1 MENTFFQDAAGK
13 PFMPIGL
20 QVHNSSTGS
29 NMIKKAIQAVKAYGG
44 NCLEAPVYWCC
55 VEPEQDRYDMELVK
69 GIVDE
74 ARSAG
79 LHLILLWF
87 GTSKNGHPNYVP
99 EYIKLQPQTYRLAL
113 GPDKAPVPSLSVH
126 CRATLERDKKAFVK
140 FMEFLKAYDGEER
153 TVLAVQIENEMG
165 YANTDRDYSCLA
177 DRDYEK
183 PVPEALKDVE
193 LPDSG
198 KESIPADSAVSP
210 WKKQFGRHS
219 HEAFSAW
226 HHALYINEIA
236 EAGKGIYR
244 IPMITMSWLG
254 NSPMKSPAYAIMPE
268 RRWAGSW
275 ISGRP
280 ERRPWICW
288 GLIFIIRTA
297 GNMSG
302 SVRPM
307 RERII
312 RCLFRNPLSGE
323 KPMP

>member
-29 NMIKKAIQAVKAYGG
+29 SMIKKAVQAVKAYGG

-140 FMEFLKAYDGEER
+140 FMEFLKAYD
-153 TVLAVQIENEMG
+153 L
-165 YANTDRDYSCLA
+165 S
-177 DRDYEK
+177 
-183 PVPEALKDVE
+183 
-193 LPDSG
+193 
-198 KESIPADSAVSP
+198 
-210 WKKQFGRHS
+210 
-219 HEAFSAW
+219 
-226 HHALYINEIA
+226 
-236 EAGKGIYR
+236 
-244 IPMITMSWLG
+244 
-254 NSPMKSPAYAIMPE
+254 
-268 RRWAGSW
+268 
-275 ISGRP
+275 
-280 ERRPWICW
+280 
-288 GLIFIIRTA
+288 LIHI
-297 GNMSG
+297 
-302 SVRPM
+302 
-307 RERII
+307 
-312 RCLFRNPLSGE
+312 
-323 KPMP
+323 

>member
-165 YANTDRDYSCLA
+165 YANTDRDYSRMA

-183 PVPEALKDVE
+183 SVPEALKDVE

-244 IPMITMSWLG
+244 IPMITMSWWG

-288 GLIFIIRTA
+288 GRIFIIRTA

-312 RCLFRNPLSGE
+312 RCLFRNPLSGG